1 MVLIKDNFVPHE
13 KCKCFFSDVPMK
25 CISEK
30 KKKKIRMKDTN
41 EKTMERKDRIKK
53 DSKSNRIKCL
63 RSLIDI
69 LN

>member
-25 CISEK
+25 CISE